1 MGRFTSALELLRR
14 FTEASQVLIPSQVA
28 RTMTMATTGAVSAI
42 ALYWHPHCCHMSD
55 RTATVSRETAE
66 TTIDCRLVVD
76 GTGASDVDTGIGFFD
91 HMCTAFASHGLF
103 DLELTCDGDLHVDDH
118 HTVEDVAIVL
128 GQAFDE
134 ALGDRSGIVRYA
146 DRRVPLDE
154 AVADVVVDV
163 SGRPRFYFEG
173 AFSQATIGE
182 FTSDMAR
189 HFAESLA
196 MHAGLTLHLAVD
208 GENAHHEVEALF
220 KALARALDD
229 ATRIDERR
237 EGTPSTKGTL

>member
-1 MGRFTSALELLRR
+1 
-14 FTEASQVLIPSQVA
+14 
-28 RTMTMATTGAVSAI
+28 
-42 ALYWHPHCCHMSD
+42 MSD
-55 RTATVSRETAE
+55 RTATVTRDTSE
-66 TTIDCRLVVD
+66 TTIECTVAID
-76 GTGASDVDTGIGFFD
+76 GSGDADVETGIGFFD
-91 HMCTAFASHGLF
+91 HMLTSFAKHGLF
-103 DLELTCDGDLHVDDH
+103 DLEVDCDGDLEIDDH

-128 GQAFDE
+128 GTALDE
-134 ALGDRSGIVRYA
+134 ALGDRTAIVRYA

-154 AVADVVVDV
+154 AVAGAVVDV
-163 SGRPRFYFEG
+163 SGRPRFYFDG
-173 AFSQATIGE
+173 RFSQDRIGD

-196 MHAGLTLHLAVD
+196 MNAGLTLHLEVD

-220 KALARALDD
+220 KALARTLDD

>member
-1 MGRFTSALELLRR
+1 
-14 FTEASQVLIPSQVA
+14 
-28 RTMTMATTGAVSAI
+28 
-42 ALYWHPHCCHMSD
+42 MSE
-55 RTATVSRETAE
+55 RTATVTRETGE
-66 TTIDCRLVVD
+66 TSIECAVTIDGD
-76 GTGASDVDTGIGFFD
+76 GTAAVDTGIGFFD
-91 HMCTAFASHGLF
+91 HMLTSFAKHGLF
-103 DLELTCDGDLHVDDH
+103 DLEVDCDGDLEIDDH

-128 GQAFDE
+128 GAAIDE

-154 AVADVVVDV
+154 AVAGAVVDV
-163 SGRPRFYFEG
+163 SGRPRWYFEG
-173 AFSQATIGE
+173 TFSQEQIGE

-189 HFAESLA
+189 HFGESLA
-196 MHAGLTLHLAVD
+196 MNAGLTLHVEVD

-237 EGTPSTKGTL
+237 TGTPSTKGTL